1 MKGRKPKP
9 QSLQMLLEPL
19 GQLTVYKSKDICY
32 HRIAHIFDF
41 FATFPCIFLSAPPVK
56 SLVCDFPGDVT
67 CAVSMGLESFPV
79 LGSLC
84 WLLLLLLL
92 TSFCWPSFASGIQSK
107 APFQSLGILN
117 QEVTWKQSQLQRLR
131 RRFSTVVYTWT
142 TSEAPH
148 RVIVSVN
155 ERRRVRGGVH

>member
-1 MKGRKPKP
+1 MKGRKHKP

-19 GQLTVYKSKDICY
+19 GQLKVYKGKDTCH

-41 FATFPCIFLSAPPVK
+41 LATFPCIFSSAPPVK
-56 SLVCDFPGDVT
+56 SFVCDFPGDVT

-79 LGSLC
+79 LVSFC

-92 TSFCWPSFASGIQSK
+92 TSFCWPAFASRIQSK
-107 APFQSLGILN
+107 APFQSLGKLN

-131 RRFSTVVYTWT
+131 RSFSTVVYTWT

-155 ERRRVRGGVH
+155 VRRRVRGGVL